1 MSQLSSTVL
10 EAFKEFDSPTI
21 FNAVVL
27 KLGLPNEDYT
37 DHQIRCLL
45 PELAPVIGY
54 AVTVEVTSNDADSV
68 AVPWE
73 EPVGTNTTT
82 GSSSSDRCRPCLFTA
97 SQAPPRG
104 IHPWVATPRT
114 AAMVMVTVSPTS
126 SVTSAT

>member
-45 PELAPVIGY
+45 P
-54 AVTVEVTSNDADSV
+54 
-68 AVPWE
+68 
-73 EPVGTNTTT
+73 
-82 GSSSSDRCRPCLFTA
+82 
-97 SQAPPRG
+97 
-104 IHPWVATPRT
+104 
-114 AAMVMVTVSPTS
+114 
-126 SVTSAT
+126 